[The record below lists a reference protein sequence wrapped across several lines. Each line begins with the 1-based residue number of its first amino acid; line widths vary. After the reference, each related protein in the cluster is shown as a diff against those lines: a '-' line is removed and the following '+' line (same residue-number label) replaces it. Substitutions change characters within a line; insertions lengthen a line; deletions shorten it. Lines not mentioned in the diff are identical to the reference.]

1 VAVLCDRIWCQL
13 AGAVTPTKEAQEIG
27 NPGSGSRRFTASIE
41 QPELKHGCSRIHA
54 RTYAKDGLLEGALME
69 GNLTTEQEY
78 LLKRVAIE
86 AVELSRDGLIEALLA
101 CWEARLRQKQFFLE
115 QSRSA
120 GFIFKM
126 EEGATLYA
134 PETDEDFEEV
144 FGYCPTPEEAEEY
157 MCSLWENATMELDM
171 DAIVLESE
179 D

>member
-1 VAVLCDRIWCQL
+1 
-13 AGAVTPTKEAQEIG
+13 
-27 NPGSGSRRFTASIE
+27 
-41 QPELKHGCSRIHA
+41 
-54 RTYAKDGLLEGALME
+54 ME

-86 AVELSRDGLIEALLA
+86 AGELSRDGLVEALLE

-120 GFIFKM
+120 CFIFKM

-134 PETDEDFEEV
+134 PETDEDFEDI
-144 FGYCPTPEEAEEY
+144 FGYSPTQEEAEEY

-171 DAIVLESE
+171 DAIVIEYE